1 MKADDVMEGLFQ
13 SARENAPETGRAELG
28 FETRLLARMREE
40 RGGSWREWSWRLCP
54 FFATLALAAGAWCY
68 ARTDF
73 EPDVDT
79 LMSVVSD
86 GGRAALLW
94 FSEGES

>member
-1 MKADDVMEGLFQ
+1 MDDDLLNELFQ
-13 SARENAPETGRAELG
+13 SVRENTPETARAELG
-28 FETRLLARMREE
+28 FETRLMARLREE
-40 RGGSWREWSWRLCP
+40 RGSSWLAWSWRLCP

-68 ARTDF
+68 ASTDF
-73 EPDVDT
+73 EPDADT